1 MRYKHRGHMHI
12 PTTGAALRP
21 EKLETLLYGEP
32 VSVTVMK
39 AQHAEQEKERSMRA
53 TFKHQQELAKQ
64 ALHIQKKEEE
74 AMTSLRESLEQAIA
88 EKEARAAKL
97 QATLDDWGDEEPVN
111 EKPTTKENT
120 VTTIAPAPI
129 KLSVSQ
135 QTFEFIKANS
145 GISTKKAIKALVER
159 GLNES
164 SVTSLISQMIRKGMV
179 SKVGHCL
186 HAQVTYYRT
195 PGAVKKAKPALEHK
209 QVRITV
215 EGKDINPPSGGI
227 AALSSKPDVA
237 YNITSLLDNIS
248 VNEARAL
255 YIELKKLFGGN

>member
-1 MRYKHRGHMHI
+1 MS
-12 PTTGAALRP
+12 A
-21 EKLETLLYGEP
+21 
-32 VSVTVMK
+32 
-39 AQHAEQEKERSMRA
+39 
-53 TFKHQQELAKQ
+53 
-64 ALHIQKKEEE
+64 
-74 AMTSLRESLEQAIA
+74 LRESLEKAIA
-88 EKEARAAKL
+88 DKEARAAKL

-111 EKPTTKENT
+111 EKPTTKEDT
-120 VTTIAPAPI
+120 VTTTAPAPI

-164 SVTSLISQMIRKGMV
+164 SVTSLISQMLRKGMF

-195 PGAVKKAKPALEHK
+195 PSAMKKAKPALEHK

-215 EGKDINPPSGGI
+215 RGEDISPPPTSTPPSAGI
-227 AALSSKPDVA
+227 AALSSKPDVS
-237 YNITSLLDNIS
+237 YNITALLDNIS